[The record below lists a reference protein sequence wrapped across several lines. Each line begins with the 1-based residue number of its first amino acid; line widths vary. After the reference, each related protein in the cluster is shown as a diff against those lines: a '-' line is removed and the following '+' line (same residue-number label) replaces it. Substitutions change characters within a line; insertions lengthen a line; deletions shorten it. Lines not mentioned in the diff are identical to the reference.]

1 MKCFSL
7 ISLIIIIFSMVSC
20 GVQKRIVE
28 VPVESQIQIRDST
41 VYVHD
46 TVRVDIP
53 VEVTKVIIPAVD
65 TSRISTSFATST
77 AYLDTLERRIH
88 HTLEQRGTAY
98 KPIDTVITVQY
109 ITKETQVPVYRDIEV
124 PVTPDWAW
132 YSLIINI
139 LGVLMLVAF
148 IVLGIKR

>member
-7 ISLIIIIFSMVSC
+7 ISLVITILLMASC
-20 GVQKRIVE
+20 GVQRRITE

-53 VEVTKVIIPAVD
+53 VEVTRVVIPAVD
-65 TSRISTSFATST
+65 TSCISTSFAEST

-88 HTLEQRGTAY
+88 HTLEQKGSVY

-109 ITKETQVPVYRDIEV
+109 ITKETQVPVYRDVEI

-132 YSLIINI
+132 WT
-139 LGVLMLVAF
+139 LGITVLVAISLVIG
-148 IVLGIKR
+148 IVLKFK